1 MSARDDILARIH
13 AALGTAPAEV
23 TPSAAEV
30 TSGGA
35 EVTSGGAEV
44 TPGGGEV
51 TSGGAEVTPGGGEV
65 TSGGAEVTPGSG
77 EVTRPY
83 RTTSGLAQDE
93 LVALLVDRL
102 EDYKA
107 SVEIVGRDGLVEA
120 IRVRL
125 DGKTF
130 VAPAGL
136 PSEWLHSSLAEHA
149 VTDSR
154 EAPLGVDRLDA
165 LDAVVTS
172 SAVSVAETGTII
184 LDGSPDQGRRAISLV
199 PDHHVCV
206 VPVET
211 IVGLVPE
218 GFARLDITRPL
229 TLISGPSATSDIELE
244 RVEGVHGP
252 RILDVL
258 IVR

>member
-1 MSARDDILARIH
+1 MSARDDILARVH
-13 AALGTAPAEV
+13 AALGTTPTPAPAEV
-23 TPSAAEV
+23 TPGGAEV
-30 TSGGA
+30 TPGGAEVTPGGAEVTPGGA

-44 TPGGGEV
+44 TPL
-51 TSGGAEVTPGGGEV
+51 
-65 TSGGAEVTPGSG
+65 
-77 EVTRPY
+77 Y
-83 RTTSGLAQDE
+83 RTTSGLTEDE

-107 SVEIVGRDGLVEA
+107 RVEVVAAEGLAEA
-120 IRVRL
+120 IRARL
-125 DGKTF
+125 EGKAF
-130 VAPAGL
+130 VAPDGL
-136 PSEWLHSSLAEHA
+136 PAHWLHPGLSERR

-154 EAPLGVDRLDA
+154 EAPLAVVRLDE

-172 SAVSVAETGTII
+172 SAVSIAETGTIV

-211 IVGLVPE
+211 VVGIVPE

-229 TLISGPSATSDIELE
+229 TFISGPSATSDIELE

-252 RILDVL
+252 RTLDVI